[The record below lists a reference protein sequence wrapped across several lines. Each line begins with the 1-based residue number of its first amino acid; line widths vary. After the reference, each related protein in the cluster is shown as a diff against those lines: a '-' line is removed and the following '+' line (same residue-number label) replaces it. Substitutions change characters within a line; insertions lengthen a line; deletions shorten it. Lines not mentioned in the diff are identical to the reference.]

1 MKLGTEEGLDPGNI
15 ALDGDSA
22 PPEKDTATPKY
33 SAHVYHGQIAG
44 CITIPLGTEWKQ
56 ALAQVTLC

>member
-22 PPEKDTATPKY
+22 PQKRTQPPPNIQHMSTMAK
-33 SAHVYHGQIAG
+33 
-44 CITIPLGTEWKQ
+44 
-56 ALAQVTLC
+56 